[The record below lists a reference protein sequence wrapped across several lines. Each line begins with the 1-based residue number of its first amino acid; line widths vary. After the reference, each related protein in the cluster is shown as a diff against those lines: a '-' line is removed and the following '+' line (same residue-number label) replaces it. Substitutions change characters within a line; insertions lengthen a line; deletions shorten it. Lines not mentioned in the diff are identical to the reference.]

1 MISFFFFENSA
12 KTSIS
17 RNGLGYDSFCI
28 TFRIFSKEMHLI
40 HVAMEQPQ
48 LRNAQH
54 INIVLMVINP
64 RENKAPFLLPKIEK
78 LTTSLN
84 LFVQSPLFLEILRG
98 GLLHSKSMIL

>member
-1 MISFFFFENSA
+1 
-12 KTSIS
+12 
-17 RNGLGYDSFCI
+17 
-28 TFRIFSKEMHLI
+28 
-40 HVAMEQPQ
+40 MEQPQ